1 MTFPAITASLSRT
14 APLLLLSVLCLG
26 AFATVAPLHATE
38 RTQKKVVVLGFDG
51 ADDKL
56 VRQMMDEGQL
66 PNMVKLKEMGGYAA
80 LTPTNP
86 PQTPV
91 SWSTFATGLNPG
103 RTGIFDFLR
112 RQDGTYIPDFALRGE
127 TRTQVLFGELN
138 PVALPAL
145 AEGVVFALVF
155 ILLSVASRLS
165 VLKRVLF
172 SLAAS
177 LPAAGAAFFVANQW
191 LPDEIPAVVTVRKGK
206 PIWKMLEE
214 NGKTA
219 KIIRLPVTF
228 PAEPLNGEMIAGLAV
243 PDIRGTIGR
252 PSIFT
257 NDPDFETGENQFSV
271 IVNRFDPGVGPFE
284 TEIMGPPNKLFYD
297 ANAAKLAKR
306 SGQEYPHPKDFALPM
321 TVGIE
326 GDKLVIQVGGETL
339 RIGHKEWSDTVIF
352 EFRVNPLISLKGFG
366 RFYVDT
372 LSADRFKV
380 YLTAVNLHPDSPLP
394 LSYPADFSA
403 KLWQKEPF
411 KTQGWALDTWSIG
424 GALMDEDHFMEDV
437 DLTVTRFETMMDE
450 FLDQNDRDLF
460 VQVFSFTDRVAHILW
475 RYWDEGHPLYDAEK
489 GPKYQEVMRETYRRM
504 DRIVGRAMEKIDF
517 NTTTL
522 IVCSDHG
529 FASFRY
535 QFHFNT
541 WLYENG
547 YLKLKQN
554 VLGTTMKLDD
564 LLNAQTPFNYVDWG
578 NTKAYALGLGM
589 IFINLEGREPEG
601 SVKQEEYDALCR
613 ELVTKLEAYTEPE
626 TGMKP
631 VRKVFLRDEMYKGY
645 NPGETPDLRVATAP
659 DWRVSWDTTLGGLPN
674 KITEINPKNWSGD
687 HCSLAPEDVQGIF
700 FSSLPFKNQTPKMA
714 DMCPSMLDLLEVK
727 TDIDMDGET
736 VY

>member
-1 MTFPAITASLSRT
+1 MICSPIKCGPRHRTLCLLLLFTFPALTAVVS
-14 APLLLLSVLCLG
+14 PLQAADV
-26 AFATVAPLHATE
+26 TK
-38 RTQKKVVVLGFDG
+38 QKVVVLGFDG

-56 VRQMMDEGQL
+56 VRQLMEQGEL
-66 PNMVKLKEMGGYAA
+66 PNLQKLKDMGGYTG
-80 LTPTNP
+80 LMPTNP

-127 TRTQVLFGELN
+127 TRRQVLFGEN
-138 PVALPAL
+138 NRFILPAITE
-145 AEGVVFALVF
+145 AVVFMLIFV
-155 ILLSVASRLS
+155 LLTIATRQPVLRRLIIATAVS
-165 VLKRVLF
+165 F
-172 SLAAS
+172 
-177 LPAAGAAFFVANQW
+177 PAAGAAFVVASQW
-191 LPDEIPAVVTVRKGK
+191 LPNEIPAVVTVRKGK

-214 NGKTA
+214 QGKTA

-252 PSIFT
+252 PTIFT
-257 NDPDFETGENQFSV
+257 NDPGFDPGENQFSV
-271 IVNRFDPGVGPFE
+271 LVNRFEPGMGPFE

-297 ANAAKLAKR
+297 AEAAQAAQRK
-306 SGQEYPHPKDFALPM
+306 GQNYPHPKDFALPIKLA
-321 TVGIE
+321 IE
-326 GDKLVIQVGGETL
+326 GEQVVIQLAEQTL
-339 RIGHKEWSDTVIF
+339 KLGAKQWSDTVVF
-352 EFRVNPLISLKGFG
+352 TFSVNPLISLKGFG
-366 RFYVDT
+366 RFYLDT
-372 LSADRFKV
+372 LAGDRFKL
-380 YLTAVNLHPDSPLP
+380 YLTAVNLHPESPLP

-403 KLWQKEPF
+403 KLWQEEPF

-424 GALMDEDHFMEDV
+424 GDLMDEDHFMEDV
-437 DLTVTRFETMMDE
+437 NLTVTRFETMME
-450 FLDQNDRDLF
+450 QFLDQNDRDLF

-475 RYWDEGHPLYDAEK
+475 RYWDEGHPLYDPAL

-504 DRIVGRAMEKIDF
+504 DRIVGKAMAKIDF
-517 NTTTL
+517 ETTAL

-547 YLKLKQN
+547 YLKLKEN

-564 LLNAQTPFNYVDWG
+564 LINAKTPFNYVDWEQ
-578 NTKAYALGLGM
+578 TKAYALGLGM
-589 IFINLEGREPEG
+589 IFVNLEGREPEG
-601 SVKQEEYDALCR
+601 SVTQAEYDALCA
-613 ELVTKLEAYTEPE
+613 ELVEKLESYVDPE

-674 KITEINPKNWSGD
+674 KITDINPKNWSGD
-687 HCSLAPEDVQGIF
+687 HCSLAPEDVKGIF
-700 FSSLPFKNQTPKMA
+700 FSSLAFENQEPSMA
-714 DMCPSMLDLLEVK
+714 DMCPSLLDLLDLKTEV
-727 TDIDMDGET
+727 DMDGAT